1 MKDLVFTSDKGNPI
15 TSSKLVAQ
23 KFDKNHYDVLK
34 AIRNLECSED
44 FQKRNFAV
52 SLETRQ
58 LPNGGVKDYPYC
70 IMTRDGFSFLAM
82 GFTGKKA
89 ATFKEDFINAF
100 NKMEAVLKQKQA
112 SLPQDYLS
120 ALKALVQSE
129 EQRQADQKRI
139 ATLEPKAQFMDRVM
153 DTESNIDIGQAAKV
167 LDLPFGRN
175 TMFKKLREQGVFF
188 KNRNEPKQEYI
199 KRGYFLLKEKLIE
212 RDNHESFVVLK
223 VLATQKGLEF
233 INRLFGAQLIQKKL
247 PKIQ

>member
-23 KFDKNHYDVLK
+23 KFDKRHADVLR
-34 AIRNLECSED
+34 AIENLECSKE
-44 FQKRNFAV
+44 FQERNFAFV
-52 SLETRQ
+52 ENQ
-58 LPNGGVKDYPYC
+58 LVGAAKEKYC

-100 NKMEAVLKQKQA
+100 NKMEAALKQKQA

-129 EQRQADQKRI
+129 EKRQADQKRI

-175 TMFKKLREQGVFF
+175 TMFKKLREKGIFF

-233 INRLFGAQLIQKKL
+233 INRLFGAQPIQKKL